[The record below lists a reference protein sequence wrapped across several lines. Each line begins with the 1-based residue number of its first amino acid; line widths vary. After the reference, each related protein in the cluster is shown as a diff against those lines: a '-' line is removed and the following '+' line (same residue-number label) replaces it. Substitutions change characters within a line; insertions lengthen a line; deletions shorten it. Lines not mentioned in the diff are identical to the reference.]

1 MGQMRAVTTH
11 ATYKTELALD
21 NPASQAAVVRPAD
34 FAAVEEFLTV
44 LARAVRQF
52 HTYPTTSPMCTDAVT
67 ACLKAFVSL
76 EGRDRL
82 VLRVTPAELL
92 VDEAGVGAGTI
103 VEQELVRR
111 LHRAHVIELGI
122 DRATTARHLSRFCSN
137 VLRCDELAGTKTTF
151 AELLLDHGV
160 DTIVPQM
167 ARRPEVL
174 DVAESPAPLYDFV
187 KHEQRR
193 RQTEFA
199 AGGRVDYLYPPDK
212 GWVRLDPGTR
222 LDTVSLVDLAVLV
235 NDPVEVA
242 TILLRLTDD
251 DAIGDEERKSAL
263 ERKFSDVTTLYASL
277 DPKLARVMFG
287 KLARAVLE
295 LEPARRTNLLRR
307 TILPGLLDGRADGTV
322 MCDFPDI
329 DLADSLC
336 LLLELETAAPEVL
349 TAALNRL
356 DLPAGRRDAV
366 MPLIDAR
373 LRRGSGSDIPAA
385 PSKEREIDRLARRLV
400 QIDAAAG
407 KDFSE
412 FTAFDLSI
420 DDQAAAAIDAAREA
434 IDATDLACVQLGF
447 LANLVRLEPN
457 PRVVDAFLHRAMA
470 LFVEL
475 ERGAR
480 RDDLAAWALRYRQL
494 ADELRGTRPDVA
506 DTISNALTAFWI
518 PARASALLD
527 LHQSG
532 GDGRRI
538 ANGLVAAF
546 AGAVVPGLIALLDE
560 PPQQTKAPAVVSLMC
575 EHARLLAPALAL
587 QLGHGGP
594 STTRAIVKV
603 LGFAGAGYEAAISGQ
618 LAHADDQTSRESL
631 RALVRIGTTQ
641 AATLVARQIQSGR
654 VKECTAA
661 EEALWHFPTAR
672 AAAQVRQLLG
682 TRDFVVH
689 HPEVAARLLVRAV
702 HAGTQGLDVVLA
714 ELEPLRFH
722 FWNPGL
728 VRVALKAR
736 ELRVR

>member
-1 MGQMRAVTTH
+1 VTIH
-11 ATYKTELALD
+11 ASYKTELAPD
-21 NPASQAAVVRPAD
+21 NPASHAAVARPAD
-34 FAAVEEFLTV
+34 FAVIEEFLHL

-52 HTYPTTSPMCTDAVT
+52 HTYPTTSPMCTEAIA
-67 ACLKAFVSL
+67 ACHKVFVSL

-82 VLRVTPAELL
+82 VLRVTPTELI

-111 LHRAHVIELGI
+111 LHRAHVIALGI
-122 DRATTARHLSRFCSN
+122 DRIATTRHLSRFCSN

-167 ARRPEVL
+167 AHRPEVL
-174 DVAESPAPLYDFV
+174 DVPEPPAALYDFV
-187 KHEQRR
+187 RHEQRR

-199 AGGRVDYLYPPDK
+199 TGGRVDHLYPPDK

-222 LDTVSLVDLAVLV
+222 LDTVSLIDLAVLV

-251 DAIGDEERKSAL
+251 DAIGDEERKTAL
-263 ERKFSDVTTLYASL
+263 ERKFSDVTTLFASL
-277 DPKLARVMFG
+277 DPRLARIMFG

-307 TILPGLLDGRADGTV
+307 TILPGLLDGRADGAV
-322 MCDFPDI
+322 LCDFPDI

-373 LRRGSGSDIPAA
+373 LRRGAGSDIPLE
-385 PSKEREIDRLARRLV
+385 PSKDREIDRLARRLV
-400 QIDAAAG
+400 QVDAAAG

-412 FTAFDLSI
+412 FTSFDLSI
-420 DDQAAAAIDAAREA
+420 DDQAAAAISAAREA
-434 IDATDLACVQLGF
+434 IDATDLPCAQLGF
-447 LANLVRLEPN
+447 LTNLVRLEPN
-457 PRVVDAFLHRAMA
+457 PRVVDAFLHRVLA

-480 RDDLAAWALRYRQL
+480 REDLAAWGSRYRQL
-494 ADELRGTRPDVA
+494 ADELRDARPDVA
-506 DTISNALTAFWI
+506 DTISKALTAFYM

-527 LHQSG
+527 LHECG
-532 GDGRRI
+532 GDARRI
-538 ANGLVAAF
+538 AKALVAAF
-546 AGAVVPGLIALLDE
+546 GGAVVPGLIDLLDE
-560 PPQQTKAPAVVSLMC
+560 QAQQSKSPAVVTLLC

-587 QLGHGGP
+587 QLGHRGP

-603 LGFAGAGYEAAISGQ
+603 LGFAGTGYEAAISEQ
-618 LAHADDQTSRESL
+618 LGHADDQTSREAL
-631 RALVRIGTTQ
+631 RALARIGTTQ
-641 AATLVARQIQSGR
+641 AAALVARQLQSEG
-654 VKECTAA
+654 VKGCTAA

-682 TRDFVVH
+682 TRDFVVQ

-702 HAGTQGLDVVLA
+702 HAGTQGLEQVLA

-736 ELRVR
+736 ELRAR

>member
-1 MGQMRAVTTH
+1 MTTH
-11 ATYKTELALD
+11 ASYKTELAPD
-21 NPASQAAVVRPAD
+21 NPASHAAVVRPAD
-34 FAAVEEFLTV
+34 FAAVEEFLHL

-52 HTYPTTSPMCTDAVT
+52 HTYPTTSPMCTEAIAACQKVFVT
-67 ACLKAFVSL
+67 L

-82 VLRVTPAELL
+82 VLRVTPTELI

-111 LHRAHVIELGI
+111 LHRAHVIALGI
-122 DRATTARHLSRFCSN
+122 DRTTTARHLSRFCSN

-151 AELLLDHGV
+151 AELMLDHGV
-160 DTIVPQM
+160 DTIVPQL
-167 ARRPEVL
+167 AHRPEVL
-174 DVAESPAPLYDFV
+174 DVPEPPAALYDFV

-199 AGGRVDYLYPPDK
+199 AGGRVDYLYPTDK

-222 LDTVSLVDLAVLV
+222 LDTVSLIDLAVLV

-251 DAIGDEERKSAL
+251 DAIGDEERKTAL
-263 ERKFSDVTTLYASL
+263 ERKFSDVTTLFASL
-277 DPKLARVMFG
+277 DPRLARTMFE

-307 TILPGLLDGRADGTV
+307 TILPGLLDGRPDGAV
-322 MCDFPDI
+322 LCDFPDL

-373 LRRGSGSDIPAA
+373 LRRGSGDIPPE
-385 PSKEREIDRLARRLV
+385 PSKEKEIDRLARRLV

-412 FTAFDLSI
+412 FTSFDLSI
-420 DDQAAAAIDAAREA
+420 DEEAAAAIGAAREA
-434 IDATDLACVQLGF
+434 IDATDLPCAQLGF
-447 LANLVRLEPN
+447 LTNLVRLEPN
-457 PRVVDAFLHRAMA
+457 PRVVDAFLHRALA

-475 ERGAR
+475 ERAAR
-480 RDDLAAWALRYRQL
+480 QEDLAAWASRYRQL
-494 ADELRGTRPDVA
+494 ADELRHTRPDVA
-506 DTISNALTAFWI
+506 DTISKALTAFYL
-518 PARASALLD
+518 PARAAALLD
-527 LHQSG
+527 LHQAG
-532 GDGRRI
+532 GEARGT
-538 ANGLVAAF
+538 ANALVAAF
-546 AGAVVPGLIALLDE
+546 GGAVVPGLLALLNE
-560 PPQQTKAPAVVSLMC
+560 QAQPSKAPAVISVLC
-575 EHARLLAPALAL
+575 EHARLLAPALVL
-587 QLGHGGP
+587 QLGHAGP

-603 LGFAGAGYEAAISGQ
+603 LGFAGAGYEAAISEQ
-618 LAHADDQTSRESL
+618 LGHADDQTSREAL
-631 RALVRIGTTQ
+631 RALARIGTTQ
-641 AATLVARQIQSGR
+641 AAALVARQLQSGR
-654 VKECTAA
+654 VKGCTAA

-682 TRDFVVH
+682 TRDFVVQ

-702 HAGTQGLDVVLA
+702 HAGTQGLEDVLA